1 MTDRPL
7 RALVVD
13 DEENISYLVA
23 SALRLDGYDTLTAA
37 SGREAL
43 DQVSAT
49 NPDVIVLD
57 IMLPDL
63 DGIEVLKRLRA
74 AGHRQPVVFLT
85 AKDATEDRVR
95 GLTIGGDD
103 YVVKPFAIE
112 ELLARVT
119 AVLRRSGMGDRSARL
134 VVADLEM
141 DDDARRVT
149 RDGHLIQLSP
159 TEYKLLRYLMTN
171 AGRVLSRSQI
181 LDQVWEYDFGGESS
195 VVETFISYLRR
206 KLDVGGPPLIHTV
219 RGVGYT
225 LRVEDPVGS

>member
-1 MTDRPL
+1 MSEAL

-23 SALRLDGYDTLTAA
+23 SALRLDGYETTTAA
-37 SGREAL
+37 TGREAL
-43 DQVSAT
+43 DLVPT
-49 NPDVIVLD
+49 VRPDVLVLD

-112 ELLARVT
+112 ELLARIT
-119 AVLRRSGMGDRSARL
+119 AVLRRSGLGSRDTRL
-134 VVADLEM
+134 VVSDLEM
-141 DDDARRVT
+141 DDEARRVT
-149 RDGHLIQLSP
+149 RGGVPIHLSP
-159 TEYKLLRYLMTN
+159 TEYKLLRYLMAN
-171 AGRVLSRSQI
+171 AGRVLTRAQI
-181 LDQVWEYDFGGESS
+181 LDQVWEYDFDGESS

-206 KLDVGGPPLIHTV
+206 KLDVGGPPLIQTV

-225 LRVEDPVGS
+225 LRVEDRALP